1 MDFDSYDTPQAEQL
15 LEAGAGRFRVRAPRL
30 LITEAV
36 AAALVIAAAVAFIV
50 LNPPQHQVGLLAVIM
65 VVGVYLLCERV
76 AFAVGP
82 VFTTAAQLGFVPM
95 LVLLP
100 TGVVPAVIIGC
111 KLAPYL
117 VPGHRE
123 GGRRVSAAAILTRI
137 ADSAYAVGPV
147 LVLAIANERSFDW
160 SHWPVYAAAM
170 AAQILVDFGSGV
182 ARSWF
187 SEGISPREMV
197 SVVVWVYL
205 VDICLTSVAL
215 FVDAS
220 ASHHHGLVLL
230 ILPLVGLLALFA
242 RERKQR
248 MVSSQTLSETYRE
261 TAELLGEVLEDD
273 DAYTG
278 VHSREVAALAMDI
291 AERLEL
297 DPLSLF
303 NVRYGALLHDVGKIS
318 VPKTIL
324 QKQGKLTPEEWK
336 IMREHTVR
344 GQEML
349 DRVGGSLRAV
359 GRIVRHSHEHYDGS
373 GYPDRLAGP
382 NIPIESRIVAAADAW
397 NAMTTSRPYR
407 RALSV
412 EVAADEMKRCS
423 GSHFDPTVVVALL
436 QEVAPA
442 YTEGLFVPAG
452 KVGRGRPDSMSLG
465 L

>member
-1 MDFDSYDTPQAEQL
+1 MDFDSYDTPRAEQM
-15 LEAGAGRFRVRAPRL
+15 LEAGAGRFRLRAPRL

-36 AAALVIAAAVAFIV
+36 AAAAVITAAILCVV
-50 LNPPQHQVGLLAVIM
+50 LSPPQRHVGLLAVIM
-65 VVGVYLLCERV
+65 VVGVFLICDRV
-76 AFAVGP
+76 RFAVGP
-82 VFTTAAQLGFVPM
+82 AFTVATQLAFVPM
-95 LVLLP
+95 LLLLP
-100 TGVVPAVIIGC
+100 TGVVPVVIIGC
-111 KLAPYL
+111 KLAPL
-117 VPGHRE
+117 LIPGSRE
-123 GGRRVSAAAILTRI
+123 DGRLSSAGIFARI
-137 ADSAYAVGPV
+137 ADCAYALGPV
-147 LVLAIANERSFDW
+147 LVLVIAHQHAFSWSDW
-160 SHWPVYAAAM
+160 PIYAAAM
-170 AAQILVDFGSGV
+170 AAQIFVDFGCGA

-187 SEGISPREMV
+187 AEGISPSEQLP
-197 SVVVWVYL
+197 VVVWLYL

-220 ASHHHGLVLL
+220 AQYHHGLVLL

-278 VHSREVAALAMDI
+278 VHSREVAALAMSI

-303 NVRYGALLHDVGKIS
+303 NIRYGALLHDVGKIS

-359 GRIVRHSHEHYDGS
+359 GRIVRHSHEHFDGS
-373 GYPDRLAGP
+373 GYPDRLAGAS
-382 NIPIESRIVAAADAW
+382 IPVESRIVAAADAW

-423 GSHFDPTVVVALL
+423 GSHFDPIVVVALL

-442 YTEGLFVPAG
+442 YTEGLFVL
-452 KVGRGRPDSMSLG
+452 R
-465 L
+465 

>member
-1 MDFDSYDTPQAEQL
+1 MDFDSYDTPRAEQM
-15 LEAGAGRFRVRAPRL
+15 LEAGAGRFDVRAQRL
-30 LITEAV
+30 VITEFV
-36 AAALVIAAAVAFIV
+36 AAALVVIAAALFIV
-50 LNPPQHQVGLLAVIM
+50 LSPQRHVGVLEVVM
-65 VVGVYLLCERV
+65 VVGLYVICDRV
-76 AFAVGP
+76 RFAVGP
-82 VFTTAAQLGFVPM
+82 VFTSATQLAFVPM
-95 LVLLP
+95 LLLLP
-100 TGVVPAVIIGC
+100 TGVVPAVVIGC
-111 KLAPYL
+111 RL
-117 VPGHRE
+117 VPMFMPEQRE
-123 GGRRVSAAAILTRI
+123 GGRSVTAASARI
-137 ADSAYAVGPV
+137 ADSAYALGPALV
-147 LVLAIANERSFDW
+147 LVLADQSGFAW

-170 AAQILVDFGSGV
+170 AAQIAVDFGSGA

-187 SEGISPREMV
+187 AEGISPLEQLPIV
-197 SVVVWVYL
+197 PWIYL
-205 VDICLTSVAL
+205 VDICLTCTAL

-220 ASHHHGLVLL
+220 AQHHHGLVLL

-318 VPKTIL
+318 VPKAIL

-336 IMREHTVR
+336 VMREHTVR

-359 GRIVRHSHEHYDGS
+359 GRIVRHSHEHFDGG
-373 GYPDRLAGP
+373 GYPDRLEGTD
-382 NIPIESRIVAAADAW
+382 IPIESRIVAAADAW

-412 EVAADEMKRCS
+412 EVAADEMQRCS

-442 YTEGLFVPAG
+442 YTEGLFVPVA
-452 KVGRGRPDSMSLG
+452 KVGRGRPDSMTLG